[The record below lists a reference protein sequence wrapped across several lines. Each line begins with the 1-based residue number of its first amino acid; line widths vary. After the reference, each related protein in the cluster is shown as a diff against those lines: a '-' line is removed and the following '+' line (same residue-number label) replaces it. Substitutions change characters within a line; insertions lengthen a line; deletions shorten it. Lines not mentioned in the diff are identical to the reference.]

1 LNWLHPAETLEEVEG
16 DLAEL
21 YGYWYRQGGK
31 RQAHRRYWWGV
42 LSVLPPLV
50 RSRPLKNGY
59 PSTPLLIM
67 PMLRNYFLLAW
78 RNLLR
83 HRVSAFINLFG
94 LAVGMVVAMLIGL
107 WVYDELTFNR
117 NHEHYESIVKVYH
130 QKTRGEEVRTNDNH
144 VTGLG
149 TLLGTT
155 YGNHF
160 KRVVMVRARIEDR
173 VVAYGDKKFTQSGY
187 FMQPAGPEMLTLDMV
202 SGSRQGLAD
211 MKSILLSETVAAK
224 LFGDKDPVNQI
235 VKMDAKWDLLVTG
248 VYRDLPKN
256 SEFAEATYLAPLDL
270 YLDGWARLDAWDNN
284 HMYIYAQLHPGAD
297 YRRVSAQIKDA
308 MLPHVDEEGR
318 KMNPRVF
325 LLPMRDW
332 HLHSK
337 FENGRPV
344 TSEALQFVRLYGIIG
359 AFVLLLACINFM
371 NLSTARSW
379 ARAREV
385 GIRKTIGS
393 RRRQLVGQF
402 LSESVLVAGLSFVLA
417 LLLMQLVLPWFNEV
431 AGKEMRIPWTNPWF
445 WAACLG
451 FTLLTG
457 LLAGSYPALYLS
469 SFNPIK
475 VLKGTLRAGR
485 YAAVPRKVLVTFQ
498 FAVSI
503 ALLIGTLV
511 VYRQIEHA
519 KNRPVG
525 YSREGLVTLRPQ
537 SPEYSGKYQVLRET
551 LKGTGTVLEAAQADY
566 PLTNTKG
573 SNSGFAWKGKDPRM
587 EPDPTFNTVH
597 VTPEYGKT
605 VGWEFVAGRDFSRD
619 RATDKQ
625 GVIITE
631 SAAKAMNLAN
641 PVGELLR
648 SPEWMGGKHYEV
660 LGVIKDMVKGSPFE
674 PTVPAILFLSEDDM
688 EYLFIRLKPDASAAR
703 ALPQLERVFKT
714 LIPSAPFDYKFADA
728 EYALKFAAEERVG
741 KLAGVFAVL
750 TIFIS
755 CLGLFGLASFMVEYR
770 TKEIGIRK
778 VMGASLGHLWQLLAR
793 EYVYL
798 VLLAFL
804 AAAPVAYYGLNAW
817 LDRYPYRTNLSGWV
831 FTAAGVG
838 ALVITVLVVSYQVV
852 KAALANPVK
861 SLRAE

>member
-1 LNWLHPAETLEEVEG
+1 
-16 DLAEL
+16 
-21 YGYWYRQGGK
+21 
-31 RQAHRRYWWGV
+31 
-42 LSVLPPLV
+42 
-50 RSRPLKNGY
+50 
-59 PSTPLLIM
+59 
-67 PMLRNYFLLAW
+67 MLRNYFLLAW

-117 NHEHYESIVKVYH
+117 YHQHYDTIVKVYQH
-130 QKTRGEEVRTNDNH
+130 KSRQGETFTTDNH

-149 TLLGTT
+149 TLLGTA

-173 VVAYGDKKFTQSGY
+173 VVAHGDKKFTQSGY
-187 FMQPAGPEMLTLDMV
+187 FMQPAGPEMLTLQMV
-202 SGSRQGLAD
+202 SGSRQGLSN
-211 MKSILLSETVAAK
+211 MKSILLSETVAKK

-235 VKMDAKWDLLVTG
+235 VKMDGKWDLLVTG
-248 VYRDLPKN
+248 VYRDLPQN
-256 SEFAEATYLAPLDL
+256 SEFAAATYLAPLDL
-270 YLDGWARLDAWDNN
+270 YLDGWARLDAWDNS
-284 HMYIYAQLHPGAD
+284 HMYIYAQLNPGVD
-297 YRRVSAQIKDA
+297 YRQVSAQIKDA
-308 MLPHVDEEGR
+308 MLPHVDEWGR
-318 KMNPRVF
+318 KMNPQVF
-325 LLPMRDW
+325 LHPMRSW
-332 HLHSK
+332 HLYSK
-337 FENGRPV
+337 FENGQPV
-344 TSEALQFVRLYGIIG
+344 TSEALQFVRLYTLIG

-402 LSESVLVAGLSFVLA
+402 LSESVLVAGLSFGLA
-417 LLLMQLVLPWFNEV
+417 LLLMELTLPWFNEV
-431 AGKEMRIPWTNPWF
+431 AGKDMRILWNSPGF
-445 WAACLG
+445 WAASLG
-451 FTLLTG
+451 FTLVTG

-469 SFNPIK
+469 SFNPVQ
-475 VLKGTLRAGR
+475 VLKGTLRPGR
-485 YAAVPRKVLVTFQ
+485 YAALPRKVLVTFQ
-498 FAVSI
+498 FVVSI

-525 YSREGLVTLRPQ
+525 YSPEGLITLRPH
-537 SPEYSGKYQVLRET
+537 SPEYSGKYQVLREE
-551 LKGTGTVLEAAQADY
+551 LKRTGMVLEAAQADY
-566 PLTNTKG
+566 PLTNTRG
-573 SNSGFAWKGKDPRM
+573 NNSGFEWRGKDPRLD
-587 EPDPTFNTVH
+587 PDPSFNTVH
-597 VTPEYGKT
+597 ITHEYGKT

-625 GVIITE
+625 GVILTE
-631 SAAKAMNLAN
+631 SAAKLMNLAH

-648 SPEWMGGKHYEV
+648 IPEWMGGGNYEV
-660 LGVIKDMVKGSPFE
+660 LGVVKDMVKGSPFE
-674 PTVPAILFLSEDDM
+674 PTVPAILFLSEGDL
-688 EYLFIRLKPDASAAR
+688 EWLFIRLKPDASAAR
-703 ALPQLERVFKT
+703 ALPALESVFKK
-714 LIPSAPFDYKFADA
+714 LIPSAPFDYQFADA

-778 VMGASLGHLWQLLAR
+778 ILGATVGHLWQLLAR

-804 AAAPVAYYGLNAW
+804 AAAPLAYYTLNAW
-817 LDRYPYRTNLSGWV
+817 LDRYPYRTNLSGWL
-831 FTAAGVG
+831 FTGAGLG
-838 ALVITVLVVSYQVV
+838 ALVIAVLVVSYQVV
-852 KAALANPVK
+852 KAALTSPVR
-861 SLRAE
+861 SLRSE